1 MRHESPSPSPSPRI
15 SFVVPV
21 YGVERFL
28 GECLESLLAHPG
40 DDIEVVAVNDASPDG
55 SGAILDAFAA
65 RDSRVRPVHLTA
77 NVGLGRAR
85 NAGLAQAKGDYVW
98 YIDSDDWIPDG
109 AVQTVLDRLA
119 LHHPDVLIV
128 DHAEVF
134 GDGTVV
140 PRLSAGLLGDA
151 PTPLPLSRRPELLRL
166 AQSAWSKIVRRAF
179 LEESGLRFHP
189 GWYED
194 VAYSHPLLMAAGTI
208 DVLDVVCYQYRQQ
221 TPGAITA
228 SVSDRHFEVF
238 EQYERLFAAV
248 DKAGGGFEQFRPEL
262 FRLMINHY
270 LVIIGHDR
278 RLGQSMRKAFFRR
291 IAEDYRRRL
300 PDGGYLPPGG
310 LSGLKHRLVRYDA
323 YGAYTLLRLAHR
335 LTSQRLAAL
344 RGSRKATPALRLPAP
359 TTGVAAV
366 PRQRAEVDA
375 AVLDS
380 TR

>member
-1 MRHESPSPSPSPRI
+1 MRHESPSPSPRI

-40 DDIEVVAVNDASPDG
+40 GDIEVVAVDDASPDG
-55 SGAILDAFAA
+55 CGAILDAFAA
-65 RDSRVRPVHLTA
+65 RDPRVRPVHLTV
-77 NVGLGRAR
+77 NVGLGGAR

-109 AVQTVLDRLA
+109 AVRAVLDRLA
-119 LHHPDVLIV
+119 LHQPDVLIV

-134 GDGTVV
+134 GDGSVV
-140 PRLSAGLLGDA
+140 PRVSAGLLGDA
-151 PTPLPLSRRPELLRL
+151 PTPLHLSRRPELLRL
-166 AQSAWSKIVRRAF
+166 AQSACTKIARRSF
-179 LEESGLRFHP
+179 LEENDLRFHA

-194 VAYSHPLLMAAGTI
+194 AAYSHPLLMTADSI
-208 DVLDVVCYQYRQQ
+208 DVLDLVCYKYRQQ

-228 SVSDRHFEVF
+228 SVSTRHFEVF
-238 EQYERLFAAV
+238 EQYDRVFAAV
-248 DKAGGGFEQFRPEL
+248 EKAGGKLETFRPEL

-300 PDGGYLPPGG
+300 PEGGYLPPGG
-310 LSGLKHRLVRYDA
+310 LGGLKHRLVRYNA
-323 YGAYTLLRLAHR
+323 YGAYTLLRVAHR

-344 RGSRKATPALRLPAP
+344 RGSRQAAPALRLPVP
-359 TTGVAAV
+359 TSGVAAV
-366 PRQRAEVDA
+366 PRQRAETDA
-375 AVLDS
+375 AVLDP
-380 TR
+380 TP